1 MFSYVRC
8 DCILFGLLLM
18 GALNKGT
25 EADKTYCKSQ
35 PQLLIR
41 LTNERTAHFTQQSLG
56 AYYHPTASHAEASQA
71 VAGHKL
77 SSFIYRR
84 ARHPTADTPRPT
96 PTPQHEQRTPPLR
109 PTLHALPCMPD
120 TLTQL

>member
-1 MFSYVRC
+1 MEQKQTKRIV
-8 DCILFGLLLM
+8 
-18 GALNKGT
+18 NHN
-25 EADKTYCKSQ
+25 

-56 AYYHPTASHAEASQA
+56 AYYHPTASHAEGSQA

-84 ARHPTADTPRPT
+84 ARHPTTDTPRP
-96 PTPQHEQRTPPLR
+96 PPQT
-109 PTLHALPCMPD
+109 
-120 TLTQL
+120 